1 VSRADTDGTAGAI
14 LDRIQQALGLASD
27 GEIARVLGIQ
37 RSTVGGW
44 RARDTRPYS
53 LCVEIAAK
61 HGLSLDWLLTG
72 EGKPIR
78 GSPADARPEVPA
90 LSREE
95 EAVLALYRAL
105 DEDARRE
112 IRAVAEEKKRL
123 REVERALAE
132 LRAELAGAKKR
143 A

>member
-1 VSRADTDGTAGAI
+1 
-14 LDRIQQALGLASD
+14 
-27 GEIARVLGIQ
+27 
-37 RSTVGGW
+37 
-44 RARDTRPYS
+44 
-53 LCVEIAAK
+53 
-61 HGLSLDWLLTG
+61 
-72 EGKPIR
+72 
-78 GSPADARPEVPA
+78 VPA